1 MLRDPS
7 KSPIGLTILVDGE
20 DTDGNCYKAWCIAA
34 VGVGQGIRHSHQT
47 IVPSLLACR
56 EQNRMTWRAF
66 KGILDEVRE
75 TRVLTVN
82 KVLHQGGRRGGEAEG
97 E

>member
-1 MLRDPS
+1 MLQDPS
-7 KSPIGLTILVDGE
+7 KSPNGLTILVDGE
-20 DTDGNCYKAWCIAA
+20 DTDGNCYKAWCICPS
-34 VGVGQGIRHSHQT
+34 RTRYENSHQT

-56 EQNRMTWRAF
+56 EQNRMTQRAF
-66 KGILDEVRE
+66 KGILDVVRE

-82 KVLHQGGRRGGEAEG
+82 EVLHQGGRGGEAEG